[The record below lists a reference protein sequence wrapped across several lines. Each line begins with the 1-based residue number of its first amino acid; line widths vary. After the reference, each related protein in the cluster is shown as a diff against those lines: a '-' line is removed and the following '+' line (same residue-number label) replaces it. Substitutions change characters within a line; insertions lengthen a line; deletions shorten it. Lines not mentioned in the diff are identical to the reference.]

1 MNETIMTLD
10 LELQREFE
18 DYMDLVVMNYQYL
31 SSIGVKK
38 PEALIPHIP
47 HMFVRPT
54 EFLAKSF
61 ENVDIDLLNE
71 DPDLVI
77 ELL

>member
-1 MNETIMTLD
+1 MNEAIKALD
-10 LELQREFE
+10 LDMQREFE
-18 DYMDLVVMNYQYL
+18 DYMDLVVINYQYL
-31 SSIGVKK
+31 SSIGVEK

-47 HMFVRPT
+47 HLFVRPT
-54 EFLAKSF
+54 EFLAKKF

-71 DPDLVI
+71 DPNLVI